1 MVISKFEHLGLSK
14 NKVSNL
20 EGGKGQNLD
29 ILIVKIANMGE
40 RSVKNFGDNVNIF
53 CVIYKLLLPRAW

>member
-53 CVIYKLLLPRAW
+53 CVI